1 MSTSA
6 RALFRPRFR
15 TVRDVLGVGLL
26 LALFLWLLSRGV
38 GLLGYPWQWRGAA
51 GFLVQVKEQ
60 GLAAGPLLQG
70 LWLTLGVSGAAL
82 PLAFGFGLATA
93 LLRLSPSR
101 LGRTLARL
109 YLESVRNTPL
119 LVQLFF
125 LYFALGPVLG
135 LDRFVAAALALGLF
149 EGAYAS
155 ELFRAGILSIKRGQ
169 WEAAYSLGLTRW
181 QSYRTVVLPQ
191 ALRRALP
198 PLVSVAVSLVKDS
211 ALASSI
217 AVAEL
222 TWRGQVLVS
231 ETFLAFEVWFLVAG
245 LYLLV
250 ALLLAGLG
258 RALERR
264 LRRGEGGAPA

>member
-1 MSTSA
+1 
-6 RALFRPRFR
+6 LF
-15 TVRDVLGVGLL
+15 GWLL
-26 LALFLWLLSRGV
+26 LHGV
-38 GLLGYPWQWRGAA
+38 RSLGYHWQWYRVGD
-51 GFLVQVKEQ
+51 FLFSVQEQ
-60 GLAAGPLLQG
+60 GLSAGPLLKG
-70 LWLTLGVSGAAL
+70 LWLTLALSGAAL
-82 PLAFGFGLATA
+82 PLAFGFGLAAA
-93 LLRLSPSR
+93 LLRLSGSV
-101 LGRTLARL
+101 LGSGLARC
-109 YLESVRNTPL
+109 YLELVRNTPL

-135 LDRFVAAALALGLF
+135 LDRFTAAALALGVF

-155 ELFRAGILSIKRGQ
+155 ELIRAALLSIGRGQ

-181 QSYRTVVLPQ
+181 QSYRAVILPQ

-198 PLVSVAVSLVKDS
+198 PLVSLAVSLVKDS
-211 ALASSI
+211 SLATAV

-231 ETFLAFEVWFLVAG
+231 ETFLAFEVWFTVAG

-264 LRRGEGGAPA
+264 FRGEAGGAPA